1 MYNIDSTQTNMFT
14 EQINA
19 IFADYITNGV
29 INCEPN
35 VFKNGLDKILQ
46 DYKPKKSTGV
56 KRQPSN
62 FMIWLKTQRLIII
75 EEFFSEFDSY
85 SDWSKEGTIEYYKQ
99 SGLPLDKLQIL
110 ITKKENEGKTIFKPR
125 LVSLITTKAGQIWSS
140 LDDDEKAKY
149 NIVEDA
155 NAEDANT
162 EDANADDTNTE
173 DANAD
178 DTNIKVIEPSKNSNK
193 KKGRPR
199 EKRPK
204 NSVSDAAIMNS
215 IHLMDTLNNIDEEV
229 DVDVD
234 DYEYNGVNYYKDSSN
249 NVYSLD
255 ECKKIGKITEG
266 ELKLI
271 E

>member
-1 MYNIDSTQTNMFT
+1 MFT

-46 DYKPKKSTGV
+46 DYKPKKSTVV
-56 KRQPSN
+56 KRQSSN

-99 SGLPLDKLQIL
+99 SGLPLDKLKIL

-125 LVSLITTKAGQIWSS
+125 LVSLITTKAEQIWSS

-149 NIVEDA
+149 NIVEDT
-155 NAEDANT
+155 NTEDANT
-162 EDANADDTNTE
+162 EDTNTE
-173 DANAD
+173 D
-178 DTNIKVIEPSKNSNK
+178 TNIEVIEPSKNSIK

-255 ECKKIGKITEG
+255 ECKKIGKITDG

>member
-1 MYNIDSTQTNMFT
+1 MFT
-14 EQINA
+14 EQLNA

-29 INCEPN
+29 INCEPD

-46 DYKPKKSTGV
+46 EYTPKESTVG
-56 KRQPSN
+56 KRLPSN
-62 FMIWLKTQRLIII
+62 FMVWMKTIRHTII

-99 SGLPLDKLQIL
+99 TELPLDKLKIL
-110 ITKKENEGKTIFKPR
+110 ITKKEKQGKTTFKPR
-125 LVSLITTKAGQIWSS
+125 LVSLITTKAGQIWST

-149 NIVEDA
+149 KIVEDA
-155 NAEDANT
+155 NAEDT
-162 EDANADDTNTE
+162 NAEDTNAE
-173 DANAD
+173 DDNAE
-178 DTNIKVIEPSKNSNK
+178 DTNAEDTNAEEIIEPSRKLNK
-193 KKGRPR
+193 KKGRPKG
-199 EKRPK
+199 KRPK

-215 IHLMDTLNNIDEEV
+215 IQLMNTLNNIDEEV

-234 DYEYNGVNYYKDSSN
+234 EFEYNGVNYYKDISN
-249 NVYSLD
+249 NVYSFD
-255 ECKKIGKITEG
+255 ECNKIGKITDG